1 MKWIIV
7 IILSIVAL
15 SWGIWTA
22 IGVFIFGSMII
33 SIIIDD

>member
-22 IGVFIFGSMII
+22 IGVFILG
-33 SIIIDD
+33 SIIIGIINS